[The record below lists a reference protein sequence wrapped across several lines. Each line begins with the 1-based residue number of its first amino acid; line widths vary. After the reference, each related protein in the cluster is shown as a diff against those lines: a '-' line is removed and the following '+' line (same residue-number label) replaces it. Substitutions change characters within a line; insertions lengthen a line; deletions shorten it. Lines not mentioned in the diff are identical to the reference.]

1 MLYLIIFQALLYAI
15 NLLSIRKNFI
25 MPYISNVAYLI
36 ITTVITI
43 VLGSIVSVAYPSEAK
58 KYINEV
64 TDIKT
69 IRKVGPLFLLASALS
84 YSVLFLWLR
93 LLRENKLSKLV
104 TVNNVFI
111 SLFAGIIGV
120 LFFKETYKP
129 INVVGIV
136 IGLFGIYLMNL

>member
-1 MLYLIIFQALLYAI
+1 MLYLIILEALTYAI
-15 NLLSIRKNFI
+15 NLSIRKNFI
-25 MPYISNVAYLI
+25 MPYVSNTAYII

-43 VLGSIVSVAYPSEAK
+43 FIGSIATIIYPGEAK
-58 KYINEV
+58 KYFNEV

-69 IRKVGPLFLLASALS
+69 LKKVGPLFLLASALS

-111 SLFAGIIGV
+111 TLFTGIIGV
-120 LFFKETYKP
+120 LFFKETYTP
-129 INVVGIV
+129 INIAGIV
-136 IGLFGIYLMNL
+136 IGLFGIYLMNI